1 MYIIT
6 KSDRTINIFNSQPDA
21 DFYFKTRH
29 QKHLYK
35 VENTIQE
42 IAEQRYYELLES
54 QTPIY
59 LDGFIFANPEPLD
72 HIYKAGKSIAIYTA
86 CFQKGGQYYQFITTL
101 GMIKKL
107 MPFDFQV

>member
-1 MYIIT
+1 MYLIT
-6 KSDRTINIFNSQPDA
+6 KNDRPIDIFNSQIDA

-35 VENTIQE
+35 IENSI
-42 IAEQRYYELLES
+42 EQIPEKRYYDLLES
-54 QTPIY
+54 MPPIY
-59 LDGFIFANPEPLD
+59 LDGFIFANSEPID
-72 HIYKAGKSIAIYTA
+72 HLKMQGKNIALYQA

-101 GMIKKL
+101 DMIKKL

>member
-6 KSDRTINIFNSQPDA
+6 KNDRTINIFNSQPDA

-29 QKHLYK
+29 QRQLYK
-35 VENTIQE
+35 VENTIQK
-42 IAEQRYYELLES
+42 ITEQRYYELLES

-59 LDGFIFANPEPLD
+59 LDGFIFANTEPIDKFINQSKNVLL
-72 HIYKAGKSIAIYTA
+72 YQA

-101 GMIKKL
+101 DMIKKL